1 MFEHFSPINDQLL
14 IKVLPSESEQNGI
27 IIPDTAKPKAT
38 FADVIAVG
46 PGRTGRVIR
55 CIDCK
60 DLKPLPRLPL
70 DVKPGD
76 RIIFHPAVRSYMA
89 REAEVDLQSQQETI
103 IIREDSVL
111 AVIEGS

>member
-1 MFEHFSPINDQLL
+1 MFENFSPINDQLL
-14 IKVLPSESEQNGI
+14 IKVLPSPSEEKGI
-27 IIPDTAKPKAT
+27 VIPDSAKPKAI

-46 PGRTGRVIR
+46 PGRRGRLLR
-55 CIDCK
+55 CARCADRFI
-60 DLKPLPRLPL
+60 PERLSL

-76 RIIFHPAVRSYMA
+76 RIVFHPAVRSYRA

-111 AVIEGS
+111 AVIESD